1 MTRHFHWRLK
11 IAEISQHQLLESAK
25 EFDSGVQD
33 IQPLKIEASGRR
45 YYRAL
50 AATNSYVMCH
60 DDSSINGQSVFVDRA
75 NKLAHSNV
83 RVPQILRYDP
93 ESFLTILE
101 DVGDNSLILKENFYH
116 DSSLVFNALS
126 LLNDMHK
133 AELNG
138 IDSNFSIDLESDTNK
153 FSKFYAKNF

>member
-1 MTRHFHWRLK
+1 MTHHFHWRLK

-25 EFDSGVQD
+25 DFDSGVKD

-60 DDSSINGQSVFVDRA
+60 DDSPINGQSVFVDRA

-83 RVPQILRYDP
+83 RVPQILSYEP
-93 ESFLTILE
+93 EHFLTIQ
-101 DVGDNSLILKENFYH
+101 
-116 DSSLVFNALS
+116 
-126 LLNDMHK
+126 
-133 AELNG
+133 
-138 IDSNFSIDLESDTNK
+138 
-153 FSKFYAKNF
+153 